1 MPGQDQDLVPLCRI
15 PAQDQDQDYR
25 VGTPSPHTN
34 FSKKKIIFYFVTPG
48 LILSLSCS
56 FLFFLK
62 GNAQDQGSHRIRT
75 YRIGSAFQDHDMV
88 GFSNF
93 PVSFPSL

>member
-25 VGTPSPHTN
+25 VGTHSPHTN
-34 FSKKKIIFYFVTPG
+34 FSKRNH
-48 LILSLSCS
+48 
-56 FLFFLK
+56 FLFCHPLTNFISLMLFSFFQK